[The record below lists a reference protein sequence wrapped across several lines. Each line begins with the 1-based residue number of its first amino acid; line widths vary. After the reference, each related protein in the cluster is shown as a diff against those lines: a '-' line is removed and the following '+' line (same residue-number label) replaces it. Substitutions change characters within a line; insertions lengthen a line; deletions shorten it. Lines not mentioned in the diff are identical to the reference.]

1 MRLNGELII
10 WDHIIEVF
18 KEERRLGWNMCGLT
32 SECVYLDNFSKMRVN
47 LMEKV
52 ESFHIF
58 SIVLFIHVSH
68 KHRSNNI
75 ICLWSQVD
83 EVQGNLLQPIRY
95 FDNINI

>member
-52 ESFHIF
+52 EPFHIF

-68 KHRSNNI
+68 KHRSNNYHMSMVPSRRSAGKSI
-75 ICLWSQVD
+75 TANKV
-83 EVQGNLLQPIRY
+83 
-95 FDNINI
+95 F

>member
-68 KHRSNNI
+68 KHRSNNYHMCMVPRRRSAGKSI
-75 ICLWSQVD
+75 TANKV
-83 EVQGNLLQPIRY
+83 
-95 FDNINI
+95 F